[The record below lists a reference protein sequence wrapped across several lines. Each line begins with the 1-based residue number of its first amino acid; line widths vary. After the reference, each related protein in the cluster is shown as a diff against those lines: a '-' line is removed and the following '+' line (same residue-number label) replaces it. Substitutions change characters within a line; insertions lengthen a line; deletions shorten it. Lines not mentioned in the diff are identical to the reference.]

1 LTTALNST
9 LPARRPGT
17 RWPAGVQ
24 PSAEFHS
31 AIAASEEGDGLF
43 ITGRAGTG
51 KSTLLRCLRANLRAR
66 TAVLAPTGLAAIN
79 VQGQTIHS
87 FFGFPPQFITPDVVK
102 RARRTALLRNLDTL
116 IIDEVSM
123 VRADLMEGMDLAL
136 RIARKQ
142 TKLPFG
148 GVQLLALGD
157 LHQLPPVVREQ
168 ELQTLFAENFGGYF
182 FFNAPVFR
190 DAPLSRLELQ
200 HVYRQSDETF
210 LHALNGV
217 REGEPSREALEIFN
231 ERVMPFQS
239 LPRADDYV
247 VLTPINQAADQTNRA
262 FLDRLKGGMTSFEA
276 TVTGKFEPS
285 AFPTDAT
292 LNLKEGCKVVLLRND
307 PDKRWVNGT
316 QAHVKRISGQ
326 SVWIEVAGEEHELE
340 PATWENLRYEHDP
353 EKDRIVERVVGSFRQ
368 LPVRLAWAL
377 TIHKSQG
384 MTLDKVYVDF
394 GRGAFAHGQ
403 AYVALSRCR
412 SLSGLALARPISR
425 YDVKFDERA
434 LGYRSLFP
442 PLVRRTK
449 SDTALG

>member
-1 LTTALNST
+1 MGISSAVTAG
-9 LPARRPGT
+9 RPGL

-24 PSAEFHS
+24 PSVEFS
-31 AIAASEEGDGLF
+31 AAIAASDQGDNLF

-51 KSTLLRCLRANLRAR
+51 KSTLLRCLRANLKSR
-66 TAVLAPTGLAAIN
+66 TAVLAPTGLAAIS

-87 FFGFPPQFITPDVVK
+87 FFGFPPQFITPEVVK

-123 VRADLMEGMDLAL
+123 VRADLMEGIDLAL

-142 TKLPFG
+142 MSVPFG

-157 LHQLPPVVREQ
+157 LHQLPPVVRET
-168 ELQTLFAENFGGYF
+168 ELQQLFAESFGGIY

-190 DAPLSRLELQ
+190 DAAIGLLELS

-210 LHALNGV
+210 LEALNGV
-217 REGEPSREALEIFN
+217 RDGRPTRAHLGIFN
-231 ERVMPFQS
+231 ERVAAFRA
-239 LPRADDYV
+239 LPNPDDYV
-247 VLTPINQAADQTNRA
+247 VLTPINQAADQTNRQ
-262 FLDRLKGGMTSFEA
+262 FLDRLSGTPSTFEA

-285 AFPTDAT
+285 AYPTDANLT
-292 LNLKEGCKVVLLRND
+292 LKEGCKIVLLRND

-316 QAHVKRISGQ
+316 QARVKRIKDKA
-326 SVWIEVAGEEHELE
+326 VWIEIEGEEHELE

-384 MTLDKVYVDF
+384 MTLDKVYIDF

-412 SLSGLALARPISR
+412 SLEGLALARPISSW
-425 YDVKFDERA
+425 DVKFDERA

-442 PLVRRTK
+442 
-449 SDTALG
+449 ALAA

>member
-1 LTTALNST
+1 MGLSSAV
-9 LPARRPGT
+9 AAGRPGL

-24 PSAEFHS
+24 PSAEFS
-31 AIAASEEGDGLF
+31 AAIAACDQGDNLF

-51 KSTLLRCLRANLRAR
+51 KSTLLRCLRANLKSR
-66 TAVLAPTGLAAIN
+66 TAVLAPTGLAAIS

-87 FFGFPPQFITPDVVK
+87 FFGFPPQFITPEVVK

-123 VRADLMEGMDLAL
+123 VRADLMEGIDLAL
-136 RIARKQ
+136 RVARKQ
-142 TKLPFG
+142 MKVPFG

-157 LHQLPPVVREQ
+157 LHQLPPVVREA
-168 ELQTLFAENFGGYF
+168 ELQQLFAESFGGIY

-190 DAPLSRLELQ
+190 DAAIGLLELS

-210 LHALNGV
+210 LEALNGV
-217 REGEPSREALEIFN
+217 RDGSPTRAHLGVFN
-231 ERVMPFQS
+231 ERVAAFRA
-239 LPRADDYV
+239 LPNPDDYV
-247 VLTPINQAADQTNRA
+247 VLTPINQAADQTNRQ
-262 FLDRLKGGMTSFEA
+262 FLDRLAGTPSTFEA

-285 AFPTDAT
+285 AYPTDAT
-292 LNLKEGCKVVLLRND
+292 LTLKEGCKVVLLRND

-316 QAHVKRISGQ
+316 QARVKRIRDKA
-326 SVWIEVAGEEHELE
+326 VWIEIDGEEHELE
-340 PATWENLRYEHDP
+340 SATWENLRYEHDA

-384 MTLDKVYVDF
+384 MTLDKVYIDF

-412 SLSGLALARPISR
+412 SLEGLALARPISSW
-425 YDVKFDERA
+425 DVKFDERA

-442 PLVRRTK
+442 
-449 SDTALG
+449 ALAA

>member
-1 LTTALNST
+1 MASKTMSSPQHPAL
-9 LPARRPGT
+9 
-17 RWPAGVQ
+17 RWPTGVQ
-24 PSAEFHS
+24 PSSEFAS
-31 AIAASEEGDGLF
+31 AIAASSEGDNLF
-43 ITGRAGTG
+43 ITGKAGTG
-51 KSTLLRCLRANLRAR
+51 KSTLLRCIRANLPSK

-87 FFGFPPQFITPDVVK
+87 FFGFPPQFITPEVVK

-123 VRADLMEGMDLAL
+123 VRADLMEGIDLAL

-142 TKLPFG
+142 LGVPFG
-148 GVQLLALGD
+148 GVQMLVLGD
-157 LHQLPPVVREQ
+157 LHQLPPIVRER
-168 ELQTLFAENFGGYF
+168 ELQELFAESFGGFY

-190 DAPLSRLELQ
+190 DAPLSLVELT
-200 HVYRQSDETF
+200 HVYRQSDEAF
-210 LHALNGV
+210 LDALNGV
-217 REGEPSREALEIFN
+217 RDGRLTRDHFEAFNSRVAPFN
-231 ERVMPFQS
+231 MLRDP
-239 LPRADDYV
+239 DNYV

-262 FLDRLKGGMTSFEA
+262 FLNRLAGEVTSFDA
-276 TVTGKFEPS
+276 VVTGKFEPS

-292 LNLKEGCKVVLLRND
+292 LTLKEGCKVVLLRND
-307 PDKRWVNGT
+307 ADKRWVNGT
-316 QAHVKRISGQ
+316 QARVTKIRGR

-340 PATWENLRYEHDP
+340 PVTWENIRYEHDP
-353 EKDRIVERVVGSFRQ
+353 DKDKVVEQVVGSFRQ

-384 MTLDKVYVDF
+384 MTLDKVYIDF

-412 SLSGLALARPISR
+412 SLDGLALARPMGRS
-425 YDVKFDERA
+425 DVIFDQRA

-442 PLVRRTK
+442 AIPGQD
-449 SDTALG
+449 S

>member
-1 LTTALNST
+1 MALSST
-9 LPARRPGT
+9 LPTRQSSV

-24 PSAEFHS
+24 PSAEFAS
-31 AIAASEEGDGLF
+31 AIAASDKGDNLF

-51 KSTLLRCLRANLRAR
+51 KSTLLRCLRANLRSK

-87 FFGFPPQFITPDVVK
+87 FFGFPPQFITPEVVK

-142 TKLPFG
+142 MNVPFG
-148 GVQLLALGD
+148 GVQLLVLGD
-157 LHQLPPVVREQ
+157 LHQLPPVVRER
-168 ELQTLFAENFGGYF
+168 ELQELFAESFGGYF

-190 DAPLSRLELQ
+190 DAPLSLVELE

-210 LHALNGV
+210 LSALNGIRHGRPGNEHFSV
-217 REGEPSREALEIFN
+217 FN
-231 ERVMPFQS
+231 ERVAPFRS
-239 LPRADDYV
+239 LPRSDDYI

-262 FLDRLKGGMTSFEA
+262 FLDRLPGAGTPFEA

-285 AFPTDAT
+285 AYPTDAALT
-292 LNLKEGCKVVLLRND
+292 LKEGCKVVLLRND

-316 QAHVKRISGQ
+316 QALVKRIKGQ
-326 SVWIEVAGEEHELE
+326 SVWIEVSGEEHELE

-353 EKDRIVERVVGSFRQ
+353 EKDKIVERVVGSFRQ

-384 MTLDKVYVDF
+384 MTLDKVYIDF

-412 SLSGLALARPISR
+412 SLEGLALARPISR

-442 PLVRRTK
+442 AIPK
-449 SDTALG
+449 AA